1 MQALVRCHLHHNKI
15 TSEMLFRAAY
25 QHRFGRDISHDSVTR
40 DVEQYEQYG
49 RIPPYVSDFIVET
62 YGAH

>member
-1 MQALVRCHLHHNKI
+1 
-15 TSEMLFRAAY
+15 MLFRAAY
-25 QHRFGRDISHDSVTR
+25 QHRFGRDISHDSVIR